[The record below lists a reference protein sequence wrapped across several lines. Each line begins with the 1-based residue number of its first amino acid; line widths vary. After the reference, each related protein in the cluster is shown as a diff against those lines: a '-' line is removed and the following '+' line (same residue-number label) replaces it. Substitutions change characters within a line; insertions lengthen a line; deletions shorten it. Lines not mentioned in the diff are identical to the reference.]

1 MSPVGESAS
10 EVVLKVVVALTPA
23 ALLQYNIRPIYVSI
37 YCCD

>member
-10 EVVLKVVVALTPA
+10 EVVLKVV
-23 ALLQYNIRPIYVSI
+23 LQYNIRPIYVSI